1 MEKRVLIERWL
12 ASNPNVM
19 PIYDEAS
26 VSSARQ
32 RVREAGSPLNLSK
45 ELVESVALIASELTH
60 NQLSYSKQGYFAVK
74 AVDRAGVKGLEVVAA
89 DLGPGVDQPIF
100 SGTREV
106 RSKSGLGAGL
116 KSVFNLAD
124 EVEIDNRM
132 AEGLCVVARKFES
145 PAAPQCEV
153 AIIGKPYPGEG
164 ISGDDAVFFQSES
177 EFLAAVSD
185 GLGHGPEAREASAH
199 SIAAI
204 TQNRHLELGEILGAV
219 HAEMSRTRGCAM
231 SIVRYVANSRIL
243 ECVSAGDIR
252 VHLYNLR
259 DTHFFSSTPFVMGDK
274 NSSKRK
280 LRVEKVAVEPG
291 AVIVIFTDGLE
302 SRTTLKEQL
311 AVLRQPAA
319 AIAEYLI
326 SSHSRP
332 NDDAL
337 VLVARIKG

>member
-1 MEKRVLIERWL
+1 
-12 ASNPNVM
+12 
-19 PIYDEAS
+19 
-26 VSSARQ
+26 
-32 RVREAGSPLNLSK
+32 
-45 ELVESVALIASELTH
+45 
-60 NQLSYSKQGYFAVK
+60 
-74 AVDRAGVKGLEVVAA
+74 
-89 DLGPGVDQPIF
+89 
-100 SGTREV
+100 
-106 RSKSGLGAGL
+106 L

-132 AEGLCVVARKFES
+132 AEGLCVIARKFES

-231 SIVRYVANSRIL
+231 SVVRYVANSRTL
-243 ECVSAGDIR
+243 ECVSAGDVR

-259 DTHFFSSTPFVMGDK
+259 ETHFFSSTPFVMGDK

-280 LRVEKVAVEPG
+280 LRVERVAVEPG
-291 AVIVIFTDGLE
+291 SVIVIFTDGLE

-311 AVLRQPAA
+311 AVLRQPAVE
-319 AIAEYLI
+319 IAEHLI
-326 SSHSRP
+326 STHSRP

-337 VLVARIKG
+337 VLVARVKA